1 MATIAIRDLLLRTE
15 VGFNPHEIG
24 KKQDIVLNIRI
35 DYTLQGEELS
45 DNPEEALEYRSI
57 CKEVIGHIESRKY
70 NLIEKVASDVAELV
84 LARDRVEAVTVE
96 VIKPN
101 ALRFSKS
108 VSFCTTKTRK
118 GSRKAVP

>member
-101 ALRFSKS
+101 ALMFSKS

-118 GSRKAVP
+118 G

>member
-1 MATIAIRDLLLRTE
+1 MATIARRDLLLRTE

-84 LARDRVEAVTVE
+84 LALDRVEAVTVE

-118 GSRKAVP
+118 G